1 MTATSIKL
9 PALPENWQ
17 PAAAGELSETAK
29 RSIEPIGPGFLAHA
43 RRTLRGR
50 TFSEDEKIEAERNV
64 KQTEDGSGDDAF
76 FDDHVD
82 PYLLKHDPKDW
93 KSADQYAV
101 LGLGKLRWR
110 ATDDNIRRAHRRQVL
125 RHHPDKKAAEGVG
138 DEDGFFKL
146 IQKAFETLTDPAK
159 RRQFDSIDSAA
170 EVPVSKKDKEFF
182 ARWAPVFEAEGR
194 FSTKKP
200 VPELGTIDTPKPE
213 VDAFY
218 NFWYNFDS
226 WRSFEWLD
234 EDVPDDSSN
243 RDNKRYIEKKNKAAR
258 NKRKKDD
265 NGRIHK
271 LVDTALNEDPRIKLF
286 KEAEKKAKAQRK
298 WERESGSREQ
308 AEREAKEK
316 AEAEA
321 KAKQEAEDSKK
332 SKESAKKAKEAAKSA
347 KKKNKRAIR
356 NSLGASEFLGTGK
369 EDPLMLTDV
378 DRLVETLSDEGLAET
393 ATKLVDTSAENVRNV
408 LTEAMAKLSLGA
420 QYFKS

>member
-1 MTATSIKL
+1 MTATTLHI
-9 PALPENWQ
+9 PALPDNWQ
-17 PAAAGELSETAK
+17 APAPQDLSDTVK

-50 TFSEDEKIEAERNV
+50 TFSEDEKLEAERNV
-64 KQTEDGSGDDAF
+64 KQTEDGSSEDAF
-76 FDDHVD
+76 FEEYVD
-82 PYLLKHDPKDW
+82 PQLLKHDPKDW

-110 ATDDNIRRAHRRQVL
+110 ATEDNIRRAHRRQVL
-125 RHHPDKKAAEGVG
+125 RHHPDKKAAEGAG

-146 IQKAFETLTDPAK
+146 IQKAFETLTDPSR
-159 RRQFDSIDSAA
+159 RRQFDSIDQAA
-170 EVPVSKKDKEFF
+170 EVGVSKKEKDFF
-182 ARWAPVFEAEGR
+182 VRWAPVFEAEGR
-194 FSTKKP
+194 FSTKTP
-200 VPELGTIDTPKPE
+200 VPRLGTIDAPKTE

-218 NFWYNFDS
+218 NFWYKFES

-258 NKRKKDD
+258 TKRKKDD

-321 KAKQEAEDSKK
+321 RAQKEAEEAKK
-332 SKESAKKAKEAAKSA
+332 SKETAKKAKEAAKSA
-347 KKKNKRAIR
+347 KKKNKRVVR
-356 NSLGASEFLGTGK
+356 GSLGASNYLGTGK
-369 EDPLMLTDV
+369 EDPLMLGDV
-378 DRLVETLSDEGLAET
+378 DRLVESLSDEGLSET
-393 ATKLVDTSAENVRNV
+393 ATKLQDASPENVRQV
-408 LTEAMAKLSLGA
+408 LTDAMAKLNLA
-420 QYFKS
+420 PHYFKA